1 MNLMIAL
8 WLWPLLLTLTLLM
21 PVTKKYTGTL
31 ITIGLLPAAA
41 LWLAQLGWLTSMLAP
56 TDAFYFPSFL
66 LGMRL
71 VWHELSFIWLSFSV
85 IIWALVAWH
94 SHWVKTDDMSYPLFM
109 KLSLAGSLGLVV
121 AGDALSFYLFF
132 SLMSLAAWGLVVH
145 ERTTHA
151 EQAATWYI
159 MLAVLGEILLF
170 SGLLLRAAELG
181 TTDLMVWL
189 SSPSG
194 AWGMALIGLG
204 MAIKL
209 GVPLL
214 HVWLPLAYTAA
225 PIPASAIL
233 SGVMIKA
240 GILGL
245 WILLPSLAMP
255 LSETGF
261 RVLAWIGGIAM
272 LYGVVMGLT
281 QTNPKTV
288 LSYSSISQM
297 GWLIWGLAWVW
308 QTPDP
313 RIWVLWVAL
322 FAWHHALVKSALFI
336 GLGWYKFATALV
348 WRYVALAGLVILAL
362 VLAGA
367 PLTAGAWLKYGMKLS
382 SEMDAVVATLPLWW
396 LSVASGA
403 TFLLMLHFI
412 RRLIKQPWPLALP
425 ATTVTWSRVWND
437 AGAYS
442 AWLIILLLILVW
454 PLVLILGGFTQ
465 AISGGYSGVA
475 AWQTLAP
482 VGLSYAPMLQ
492 QAWPPLVMALIV
504 AVAWRIRINR
514 QFQLPAGDVLV
525 VYQWLGEQ
533 LRTGHL
539 NASVLKGCLHAS
551 FATIKPAA
559 AALSWFRHP
568 HIHGIIHSSKT
579 IHWLGYLL
587 AWLGLLVL
595 VLLIM
600 VWPIGYAFSRV

>member
-1 MNLMIAL
+1 MNLMMAL
-8 WLWPLLLTLTLLM
+8 WLWPLLLTISLLI
-21 PVTKKYTGTL
+21 PATKKYTGTL
-31 ITIGLLPAAA
+31 ITLGLIPAVLLWFTQLGLLAPVISPLDA
-41 LWLAQLGWLTSMLAP
+41 LYL
-56 TDAFYFPSFL
+56 PSFL
-66 LGMRL
+66 LGLHL
-71 VWHELSFIWLSFSV
+71 VWHELSFIWLSFS
-85 IIWALVAWH
+85 ILIWALVAWH
-94 SHWVKTDDMSYPLFM
+94 SHWVTTDDISYPLFM

-145 ERTTHA
+145 ERTVHA
-151 EQAATWYI
+151 ERAANWYI
-159 MLAVLGEILLF
+159 MLAILGEILLF

-181 TTDLMVWL
+181 STDLMVWL
-189 SSPSG
+189 TTPSG
-194 AWGMALIGLG
+194 AWGMALIALG
-204 MAIKL
+204 MAVKL

-255 LSETGF
+255 LSETLF
-261 RVLAWIGGIAM
+261 MTLAWLAGIAM

-281 QTNPKTV
+281 QTDPKTV

-297 GWLIWGLAWVW
+297 GWLIWGFSWVW

-336 GLGWYKFATALV
+336 GLGWYKFATTMTL
-348 WRYVALAGLVILAL
+348 RYVALAGLVVLAL

-396 LSVASGA
+396 LSIASGA
-403 TFLLMLHFI
+403 TFMLMLHFI
-412 RRLIKQPWPLALP
+412 RRLLKQPWPLVIPKAEP
-425 ATTVTWSRVWND
+425 SWSRIWND
-437 AGAYS
+437 AGAFS
-442 AWLIILLLILVW
+442 AWALMLGLILSWPLLLLAGW
-454 PLVLILGGFTQ
+454 FTQ
-465 AISGGYSGVA
+465 VISGGA
-475 AWQTLAP
+475 NAWQTLAP
-482 VGLSYAPMLQ
+482 VSLAYGQMLQ
-492 QAWPPLVMALIV
+492 QAWPPLVLALMI

-514 QFQLPAGDVLV
+514 QFELPAGDVLV
-525 VYQWLGEQ
+525 VYEWLGEQ
-533 LRTGHL
+533 WRTGHL
-539 NASVLKGCLHAS
+539 GLGQLWRAISQRLSRLTPS
-551 FATIKPAA
+551 Q
-559 AALSWFRHP
+559 AALNWFKHP
-568 HIHGIIHSSKT
+568 NVHGIIYASKT

-587 AWLGLLVL
+587 TWIGLLVI

-600 VWPIGYAFSRV
+600 VWPTS

>member
-1 MNLMIAL
+1 MNLMMAL
-8 WLWPLLLTLTLLM
+8 WLWPLLLTISLLI
-21 PVTKKYTGTL
+21 PATKKYTGSL
-31 ITIGLLPAAA
+31 ITLGLIPAVL
-41 LWLAQLGWLTSMLAP
+41 LWFAQLGLLAP
-56 TDAFYFPSFL
+56 VISPLDALYLPSFL
-66 LGMRL
+66 LGLHL
-71 VWHELSFIWLSFSV
+71 VWHELSFIWLSFSI

-94 SHWVKTDDMSYPLFM
+94 SHWVTTDDISYPLFM

-145 ERTTHA
+145 ERTVHA
-151 EQAATWYI
+151 ERAANWYI
-159 MLAVLGEILLF
+159 MLAILGEILLF

-181 TTDLMVWL
+181 TTDLMLWL
-189 SSPSG
+189 TTPSG
-194 AWGMALIGLG
+194 AWGMALIALG
-204 MAIKL
+204 MAVKL

-255 LSETGF
+255 LSETVF
-261 RVLAWIGGIAM
+261 MALAWIGGIAM

-281 QTNPKTV
+281 QTDPKTV

-297 GWLIWGLAWVW
+297 GWLIWGLSWVW

-336 GLGWYKFATALV
+336 GLGWYKFATTMTL
-348 WRYVALAGLVILAL
+348 RYVALAGLVLLAL

-396 LSVASGA
+396 LSIASGA
-403 TFLLMLHFI
+403 TLLLMTHFI
-412 RRLIKQPWPLALP
+412 RRLLKQPWPLVIPKAAP
-425 ATTVTWSRVWND
+425 SWSRIWND
-437 AGAYS
+437 AGAFS
-442 AWLIILLLILVW
+442 AWALMLGLILFWPLLLLAGW
-454 PLVLILGGFTQ
+454 FTQ
-465 AISGGYSGVA
+465 AVSGGA
-475 AWQTLAP
+475 NAWQTLAP
-482 VGLSYAPMLQ
+482 VSLAYGQMLQ
-492 QAWPPLVMALIV
+492 QAWPPLVLALMMAL
-504 AVAWRIRINR
+504 AWRIRINR
-514 QFQLPAGDVLV
+514 QFELPAGDVLV
-525 VYQWLGEQ
+525 VYEWLGEQ
-533 LRTGHL
+533 WRTGHVGL
-539 NASVLKGCLHAS
+539 GQLCR
-551 FATIKPAA
+551 ATSQRLSRLTPPQ
-559 AALSWFRHP
+559 AALNWFKHP
-568 HIHGIIHSSKT
+568 NVHGLIHASKT

-587 AWLGLLVL
+587 TWIGLLVI

-600 VWPIGYAFSRV
+600 VWPIG